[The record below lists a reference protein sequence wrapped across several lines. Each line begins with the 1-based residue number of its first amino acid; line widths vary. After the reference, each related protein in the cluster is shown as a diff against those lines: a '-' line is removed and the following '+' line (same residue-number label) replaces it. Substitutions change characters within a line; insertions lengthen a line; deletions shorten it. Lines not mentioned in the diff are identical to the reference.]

1 MLRFCIFT
9 MRELKGWLCC
19 FLQWRIYS
27 LVENVFLRNRRI
39 SSFSLSSV
47 NNTSPLLCSSV
58 RIKAFCPNY
67 DRLRLLRKTR
77 QEKSIMGLSFD
88 NILRVFT
95 DNWVISLLI
104 HSSCSVWMQ
113 PAREIHFP
121 ASCTYEKSWGK
132 TPHALRASRREP
144 CVVPQWLQPGD
155 AGVRPPVRLPGAQH
169 ISETMDTASQMLYLG
184 PSTLS
189 LGLTCASSPV
199 GKQAAGACYC

>member
-1 MLRFCIFT
+1 
-9 MRELKGWLCC
+9 
-19 FLQWRIYS
+19 
-27 LVENVFLRNRRI
+27 
-39 SSFSLSSV
+39 
-47 NNTSPLLCSSV
+47 
-58 RIKAFCPNY
+58 
-67 DRLRLLRKTR
+67 
-77 QEKSIMGLSFD
+77 MGLSFD
-88 NILRVFT
+88 NILHVFT

-155 AGVRPPVRLPGAQH
+155 AGVRPPVQLPGAQH

-189 LGLTCASSPV
+189 LGLTCASSRV
-199 GKQAAGACYC
+199 GKQAAGACYCQKLFGSSCHEDRFRVCIMEVIQSHQSALTGKYISPSHCKVKLSVYTCASFLKECHLTMKQPTNEYCSFFVMR